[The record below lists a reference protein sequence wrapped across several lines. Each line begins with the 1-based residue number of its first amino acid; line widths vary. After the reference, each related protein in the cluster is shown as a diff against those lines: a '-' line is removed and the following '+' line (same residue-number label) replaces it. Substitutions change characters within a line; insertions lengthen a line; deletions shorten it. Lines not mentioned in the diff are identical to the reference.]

1 MAPATNINLNVK
13 KSVYGKGNGTWN
25 GPTNICTQNW
35 SKTMTDLDEARKHV
49 RNAEK
54 NFTEGNQNLAA
65 FQLDLANTWARI
77 AEAHANHNMV
87 DARRSFNS
95 SFTMKSFR

>member
-1 MAPATNINLNVK
+1 
-13 KSVYGKGNGTWN
+13 
-25 GPTNICTQNW
+25 
-35 SKTMTDLDEARKHV
+35 MTDLDEARKHV

-54 NFTEGNQNLAA
+54 NFTEGNQNLAT

-87 DARRSFNS
+87 GAKVSEVDARRSFNS
-95 SFTMKSFR
+95 SFSMKSFR